1 MLCGRAPERPAS
13 PQRGGGLAPDLL
25 DLAHAVAEA
34 GGNQPRL
41 EAAMERGPELV
52 DDRSGQVR
60 ALHEGAA
67 KPGVAPGEVR
77 DRLEALR
84 REPCTAVCDDKGHRI
99 PVAA

>member
-1 MLCGRAPERPAS
+1 MSCAASTRRPFCMISTSAS
-13 PQRGGGLAPDLL
+13 GLASDLL

-34 GGNQPRL
+34 GGDQPRL
-41 EAAMERGPELV
+41 EAAMERQPQLV

-77 DRLEALR
+77 DRREAFGR
-84 REPCTAVCDDKGHRI
+84 KAGAAVCDQERDCV
-99 PVAA
+99 P